1 MKHIDTK
8 FCAVGHYLP
17 RSIWEMPH
25 EKPACFV
32 PADELKQSVIENVL
46 KAYGHGCAAE
56 DVVALMDTTLL
67 HSGKDGYLLSKDAL
81 YGKGW
86 ETPAPLHGLCGAALC
101 SDKPGCLRLDYQD
114 GTALELSAS
123 SYASYL
129 CDVLNALV
137 KYEGL
142 EKLELTTRNVYRIMQ
157 ECRVTEA
164 TKRVLKANFYVPT
177 AGKKTPTLELDAAKI
192 AEYAK
197 TIGYMLGQLH
207 AVHTHKDSMIPAY
220 GTMNYKG
227 EDWTNKDNLA
237 LFSLY
242 YLGTSSLC
250 MPHFEMGKNG
260 GVASPIGNYR
270 ILVPTFW
277 PPESGEEEK

>member
-8 FCAVGHYLP
+8 FKAVGYLP
-17 RSIWEMPH
+17 SSIREIPH

-32 PADELKQSVIENVL
+32 PAEELKQSVLENAL
-46 KAYGHGCAAE
+46 KAYGQGCTAE

-67 HSGKDGYLLSKDAL
+67 HSGKDGYLLSRDAL

-101 SDKPGCLRLDYQD
+101 SDKPGCLRLNYQE
-114 GTALELSAS
+114 GTALERCAS

-142 EKLELTTRNVYRIMQ
+142 EKLELTPRNVYRIMK
-157 ECRVTEA
+157 ECRATEA
-164 TKRVLKANFYVPT
+164 SKRVMTTNFYSST
-177 AGKKTPTLELDAAKI
+177 AGRTAPKLDLDIEKLDQYSNTI
-192 AEYAK
+192 AYL
-197 TIGYMLGQLH
+197 LGQLL
-207 AVHTHKDSMIPAY
+207 AVHLQSETMIPSY
-220 GTMNYKG
+220 GAINYHG
-227 EDWTNKDNLA
+227 LDWTGGDNLA

-242 YLGTSSLC
+242 YLGTASMN
-250 MPHFEMGKNG
+250 MPYFEKGRNG
-260 GVASPIGNYR
+260 GTTSPIGLTSLR
-270 ILVPTFW
+270 IKPTFW
-277 PPESGEEEK
+277 PPEEE

>member
-8 FCAVGHYLP
+8 FRAVSHYLS
-17 RSIWEMPH
+17 RSIREIPH

-32 PADELKQSVIENVL
+32 PADELKQSVMENAL

-86 ETPAPLHGLCGAALC
+86 ETPAPLNGLCGAALC
-101 SDKPGCLRLDYQD
+101 SDKPGCLRLNYQD
-114 GTALELSAS
+114 GSALERYAP

-137 KYEGL
+137 KYVGL

-177 AGKKTPTLELDAAKI
+177 AGKKAPTLELDAAKI

-197 TIGYMLGQLH
+197 TIG
-207 AVHTHKDSMIPAY
+207 
-220 GTMNYKG
+220 
-227 EDWTNKDNLA
+227 A
-237 LFSLY
+237 L
-242 YLGTSSLC
+242 
-250 MPHFEMGKNG
+250 
-260 GVASPIGNYR
+260 
-270 ILVPTFW
+270 
-277 PPESGEEEK
+277 